1 MQISVRSQT
10 AAQTTLSWQPVAGAA
25 RYRILWSD
33 RSGETV
39 RFKTAGE
46 SGESLFTFCR
56 STHIPYYIKV
66 QALAENGALLEES
79 TPVQTP
85 VGRVLQQQLEA
96 LSRGL
101 VAVTANTGVFISWRL
116 FKSEVTGHNATGL
129 TGTDFVLYKNGV
141 RLATVTD
148 STNYLDAQGTSGDTY
163 AVAPLVNGV
172 EGPACRGVKPWQK
185 GYYELPLQKPADG
198 VTPAGEPFAY
208 HANDMS
214 VGDIDNDGEY
224 EYFVK
229 WDPDNSHDVS
239 IKGYTGRCFIDCYKL
254 DGTLVWRLDM
264 GQNIR
269 AGAHYTQFM
278 VYDFNGD
285 GRAEMAVKTAPGT
298 VMTRFAPD
306 GTVLSRRYITM
317 PQKDLDA
324 GYSHADNYVCT
335 AQDYRLHMAEV
346 FRRWHTHP
354 EVVNGRWPATV
365 EQCFGLAPQYAYPL
379 CEADA
384 LALADYF
391 LDVYA
396 PSRSPKNELRRF
408 EGFVYDGPEYL
419 TMFGGDGAELDTIDY
434 PYPRVDD
441 GLLWGDYAMPRIE
454 PCNRVDR
461 FNAGVAYLD
470 GERPYLIACRG
481 YYTRATL
488 AAYDFFENHFHKV
501 WGIDSGFVPMA
512 NPFNDSGC
520 HLAVG
525 TDPVYGILAG
535 QGNHSISTADIDGDG
550 CMEIVYGAA
559 AIDHD
564 GSLLYSKYGTLPD
577 GRTRAKFGHGDAMH
591 VADIDPDSPGLEI
604 FNVYEEG
611 ERAPYGWALRDAET
625 GDVRFGEYAEEDLGR
640 CMIGKIDPNTRG
652 LQVWVK
658 DVYDVNGR
666 TLELPTP
673 GTNMKIYWAG
683 DLSTQIT
690 DGADYLHGD
699 QYGVINDLT
708 HGVMLQPAG
717 TATNNGTKG
726 NPCLV
731 ADVLGDF
738 REELLVRT
746 ADDTA
751 IRIPPQAVYP
761 DARCAVPLRRGMA
774 EQLLQPAVLPVL
786 LLCRRHGFCQC
797 AAAAERQAYPLDGG
811 RFHYAKLRPRGQ
823 AGDRLG
829 RDAPHAGAR

>member
-33 RSGETV
+33 RPGETV

-419 TMFGGDGAELDTIDY
+419 TMFGGDGTELDTIDY

-488 AAYDFFENHFHKV
+488 AAYDFFENRFHKV

-683 DLSTQIT
+683 DRRCGLS
-690 DGADYLHGD
+690 
-699 QYGVINDLT
+699 
-708 HGVMLQPAG
+708 
-717 TATNNGTKG
+717 
-726 NPCLV
+726 
-731 ADVLGDF
+731 
-738 REELLVRT
+738 
-746 ADDTA
+746 
-751 IRIPPQAVYP
+751 
-761 DARCAVPLRRGMA
+761 ARRSI
-774 EQLLQPAVLPVL
+774 
-786 LLCRRHGFCQC
+786 RRH
-797 AAAAERQAYPLDGG
+797 
-811 RFHYAKLRPRGQ
+811 
-823 AGDRLG
+823 
-829 RDAPHAGAR
+829 